1 MSLAQHAPA
10 RAVAESRP
18 DYHCIMMIEELNQ
31 DIMAALKL
39 HKPSI
44 YLKRLRPREIE
55 FVILPSD
62 PAVKREFHT
71 HISALEIGP
80 NDTISET
87 LLLDLFR
94 RATNAHNAKSARKVR
109 LGGLRAREVK
119 VKGTTYPYFVY
130 RIYLQGD

>member
-10 RAVAESRP
+10 RAVAETRP

-31 DIMAALKL
+31 DITTALKL

-55 FVILPSD
+55 FVILPCVQS
-62 PAVKREFHT
+62 VKDEFHT
-71 HISALEIGP
+71 HISALEIGH
-80 NDTISET
+80 NDQISEA

-94 RATNAHNAKSARKVR
+94 KATNAHNAHSNRKVR
-109 LGGLRAREVK
+109 LGGLRSRELNVE
-119 VKGTTYPYFVY
+119 GTTYPYFVY